1 MSILEVLITDKKE
14 DEICQLNSFKGLFM
28 HTEQFRK
35 LYILFP
41 FDSTLPLFDISS
53 LWSGMKQQRWIQMV
67 VFVSSSRLS
76 YSVESINKS
85 LKQIEMDNEMED
97 IVVNADSLSVTLPN
111 NEKLAMLP
119 IPIPLDVLYV
129 SFVPSRCLL
138 LIQSFLLIMMLSF
151 LILVLIVVI

>member
-1 MSILEVLITDKKE
+1 
-14 DEICQLNSFKGLFM
+14 
-28 HTEQFRK
+28 
-35 LYILFP
+35 
-41 FDSTLPLFDISS
+41 
-53 LWSGMKQQRWIQMV
+53 MV

-138 LIQSFLLIMMLSF
+138 LI
-151 LILVLIVVI
+151 